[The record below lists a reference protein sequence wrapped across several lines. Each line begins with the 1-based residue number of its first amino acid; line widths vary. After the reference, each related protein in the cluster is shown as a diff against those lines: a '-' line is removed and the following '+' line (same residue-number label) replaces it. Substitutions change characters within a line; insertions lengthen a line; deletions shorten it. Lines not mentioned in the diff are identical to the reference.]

1 MNALKFKKKTTV
13 GDTEHIFV
21 TPFYDIG
28 GNIGYKVDIITLTK
42 YPEIYKY
49 DYVLRSFMGYST
61 IIQTTFWRE
70 SVLREILGAIDI
82 LKKG

>member
-1 MNALKFKKKTTV
+1 MNAIKFKKKTTI

-49 DYVLRSFMGYST
+49 DYVLRSFMRYST